1 MIPLNN
7 KLRLYSTAQI
17 IFNSLVSYIRD
28 LKPRRRRRQ
37 QKRQSNKNTTLHAQH
52 TVWPISGPSRQEYN
66 VPNFSFYGGRKQ
78 ATTKFS
84 SELG

>member
-17 IFNSLVSYIRD
+17 IFNSLVWSRILGTLRPD
-28 LKPRRRRRQ
+28 EGDGNK
-37 QKRQSNKNTTLHAQH
+37 NVKNTTLHAQH

-66 VPNFSFYGGRKQ
+66 GPNFSFYGGRKQ